1 MGYSAFELAPK
12 YIRYLLSASNGRGHG
27 IHSPFVFD
35 FVAAVL
41 ADRASF
47 PEYASVEAL
56 RSSLLAD
63 GTVLSVEDFG
73 AGVSSSRSV
82 ASIARSA
89 LKPRKFGQLFFRMA
103 RYYQPS
109 SILELGTSLGIT
121 TSYLALGAPS
131 ASVVTCEG
139 APAVAAVARRNFAS
153 LGLSSLRVIEGNF
166 DDTLSLAL
174 APSLDFVYVD
184 GNHRLEPTL
193 RYFRQM
199 QPFLHADSIV
209 VFDDIHWSEEME
221 DAWAALKADPSVTC
235 SVDLFYIGILFFRRE
250 FFTPQHFTIRF

>member
-1 MGYSAFELAPK
+1 M
-12 YIRYLLSASNGRGHG
+12 LSASNGRGHG

-41 ADRASF
+41 ADRASY

-221 DAWAALKADPSVTC
+221 EAWAALKADPSVTC

>member
-41 ADRASF
+41 ADRASY

-221 DAWAALKADPSVTC
+221 EAWAALKADPSVTC

>member
-1 MGYSAFELAPK
+1 M
-12 YIRYLLSASNGRGHG
+12 
-27 IHSPFVFD
+27 FD

-41 ADRASF
+41 ADRASY

-221 DAWAALKADPSVTC
+221 EAWAALKADPSVTC